1 MRGMHPCNQ
10 LLADFPNQNAS
21 SSWVLAL
28 PILLITLRIGADC
41 WDRANI
47 RDELQ
52 RHGCKL
58 RSIHWDP
65 FGAWWL
71 GKGKRSYQ
79 VVYASRSGREIT
91 STCVVSLIFGIKWL
105 SDSPAGHESQTADTL
120 RAIERDNTTE
130 SSCLSCGAVMKSNI
144 TRCPHCGWTY
154 E

>member
-1 MRGMHPCNQ
+1 MLFVHQ
-10 LLADFPNQNAS
+10 LFAELPDQESSTFWTLAIPF
-21 SSWVLAL
+21 
-28 PILLITLRIGADC
+28 LIIVLRISADR

-52 RHGCKL
+52 RLGCTL
-58 RSIHWDP
+58 HSIHWDP

-79 VVYASRSGREIT
+79 VVYVTRSGREKT
-91 STCVVSLIFGIKWL
+91 GTCVVSAIFGIKWL

-130 SSCLSCGAVMKSNI
+130 SSCLSCGSVMRSNV
-144 TRCPHCGWTY
+144 TQCPRCGWTY